1 LDGKFLGVVEVPKSY
16 VGDANSIFE
25 AIKIQRPKDIKKID
39 LLLSKGDA
47 SQFKK
52 ALALK
57 DKPVVN
63 FIT

>member
-47 SQFKK
+47 SYFKK
-52 ALALK
+52 AIALK

>member
-47 SQFKK
+47 S
-52 ALALK
+52 
-57 DKPVVN
+57 
-63 FIT
+63 